1 MRSYILFTIK
11 FSSLFGFFFSNFFFS
26 GEHPAAMQHGE
37 HGAGSKLAAWSWT
50 LTMAAFALSYR

>member
-1 MRSYILFTIK
+1 
-11 FSSLFGFFFSNFFFS
+11 
-26 GEHPAAMQHGE
+26 MQHGE

>member
-1 MRSYILFTIK
+1 MCSH
-11 FSSLFGFFFSNFFFS
+11 FFFCSS
-26 GEHPAAMQHGE
+26 IGEHPAAMQHGE

>member
-1 MRSYILFTIK
+1 MCSHFCFLF
-11 FSSLFGFFFSNFFFS
+11 FCSSI

-37 HGAGSKLAAWSWT
+37 HGAGSKLVAWSWT

>member
-1 MRSYILFTIK
+1 LRRFVTKNNNHFLGINRILI
-11 FSSLFGFFFSNFFFS
+11 FSFL

-50 LTMAAFALSYR
+50 LTMAAFAFSYR